1 MKKRLLIA
9 AAFVTLAA
17 VIGLLIL
24 VRIQPD
30 MPEGVDAYVSGST
43 ELYRTPDSPEPFATI
58 PAGTHVRWISTT
70 ADYAFGEVVAEVNG
84 KSVRAYAPWLA
95 LNIASDN
102 TESDQAMEYLRT
114 EVGWS
119 EEEIGEYQM
128 HAPARYMRGQFV
140 NVEVRSKTHP
150 QFVYYIWL
158 DKLNGGLH
166 DIQSPFS
173 GTLHNAEEKEIRE
186 RLRQGDFASAEEVGL
201 YFFTCYGPQEGW
213 SPALKEW
220 ISIEMGKYPQ

>member
-1 MKKRLLIA
+1 MKKRLLFA
-9 AAFVTLAA
+9 AALVMLAA
-17 VIGLLIL
+17 IIGLLIL
-24 VRIQPD
+24 IRIQPGT
-30 MPEGVDAYVSGST
+30 PEGVIAYVSGKT
-43 ELYRTPDSPEPFATI
+43 ELYRQPDSPESFATI
-58 PAGTHVRWISTT
+58 PAGTHVRWLSTT
-70 ADYAFGEVVAEVNG
+70 QDYAFGQIEIELEG

-95 LNIASDN
+95 LNIINDG
-102 TESDQAMEYLRT
+102 TEPDQAMEYLHT
-114 EVGWS
+114 ALGWS
-119 EEEIGEYQM
+119 EEEIEEYQM
-128 HAPARYMRGQFV
+128 HTPACYMRYQFV

-173 GTLHNAEEKEIRE
+173 GTMQNAEEKDIRE

-220 ISIEMGKYPQ
+220 VAIEMGKYPQ